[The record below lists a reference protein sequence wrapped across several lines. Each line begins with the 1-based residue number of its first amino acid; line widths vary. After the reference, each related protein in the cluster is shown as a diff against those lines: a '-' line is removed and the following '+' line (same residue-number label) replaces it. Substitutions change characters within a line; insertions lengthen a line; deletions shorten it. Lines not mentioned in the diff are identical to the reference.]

1 MKIGIVCYPTY
12 GGSGVLATELGKAL
26 AANGDEVHFITYDQ
40 PVRLEDFPSNIYY
53 HEVTVSKYPLFD
65 YTPYEL
71 VLTSKL
77 VDVVKYEKLDL
88 LHVHYAIPHASAAYM
103 AKKILEDQGIIIP
116 FVTTLHGTDITL
128 VGKDSSFV
136 PVVTFAINNSDAVTA
151 VSESLRSDTL
161 IHFEINREID
171 VVANFICSETYSD
184 VVDEKLRKDFAPNGE
199 KILVHVSNFRKV
211 KRVDDVIKVFKG
223 VREKM
228 PVKLIMIGDGPE
240 RHSAEEMCR
249 KEGVCGDIKFV
260 GKTKVVEK
268 LLSIS
273 DLFVLTST
281 TESFGLAALEAMA
294 CRVPVVSTNTGGIP
308 EVNKHGFSG
317 LLNDVGDI
325 GAMTKN
331 ALKIL
336 SDEAILKRYKNQA
349 KETALQFDITKILPQ
364 YQAIYSRVLNQSN

>member
-1 MKIGIVCYPTY
+1 M
-12 GGSGVLATELGKAL
+12 
-26 AANGDEVHFITYDQ
+26 
-40 PVRLEDFPSNIYY
+40 
-53 HEVTVSKYPLFD
+53 FD

-103 AKKILEDQGIIIP
+103 AKKILEDQGIMIP

-151 VSESLRSDTL
+151 VSESLRRDTL
-161 IHFEINREID
+161 EHFEINREID
-171 VVANFICSETYSD
+171 VVTNFICSETYSN

-199 KILVHVSNFRKV
+199 KILIHVSNFRKV
-211 KRVDDVIKVFKG
+211 KRVEDVIKVFKG

-240 RHSAEEMCR
+240 RHSLEEICR
-249 KEGVCGDIKFV
+249 EETVCNDVKFV
-260 GKTKVVEK
+260 GKTKAVEK

-273 DLFVLTST
+273 DLFVLTSE

-294 CRVPVVSTNTGGIP
+294 CGVPVVSTNTGGIP
-308 EVNKHGFSG
+308 EVNKDRFSG

-331 ALKIL
+331 ALEIL
-336 SDEAILKRYKNQA
+336 SDEAVLKRYKKQA
-349 KETALQFDITKILPQ
+349 KERSLQFDITKILPK
-364 YQAIYSRVLNQSN
+364 YQAIYNRVINETSCPS

>member
-1 MKIGIVCYPTY
+1 MKIGIVCYPTF

-40 PVRLEDFPSNIYY
+40 PVRLEDFPANVYY

-103 AKKILEDQGIIIP
+103 AKKILEDQGINIP

-136 PVVTFAINNSDAVTA
+136 PVVTFAINHSDAVTA
-151 VSESLRSDTL
+151 VSESLKNDTL
-161 IHFEINREID
+161 EHFEINREID
-171 VVANFICSETYSD
+171 VVPNFICSEMYAGL
-184 VVDEKLRKDFAPNGE
+184 VDEDFRKVFAPNGE

-211 KRVDDVIKVFKG
+211 KRVEDVISVFKG
-223 VREKM
+223 VRAEL

-240 RHSAEEMCR
+240 RHSAEDICR
-249 KEGVCGDIKFV
+249 KLDVCNDIKFV
-260 GKTKVVEK
+260 GKTKSVEK

-273 DLFVLTST
+273 DLFVLTSE

-294 CRVPVVSTNTGGIP
+294 CGVPVVSTNTGGIP
-308 EVNKHGFSG
+308 EVNQQGISG
-317 LLNDVGDI
+317 LLNDVGDVDTMI
-325 GAMTKN
+325 KN
-331 ALKIL
+331 AISII
-336 SDEAILKRYKNQA
+336 SDDVVLRRYKKQA
-349 KETALQFDITKILPQ
+349 KEASFLFDIEKILPQ
-364 YQAIYSRVLNQSN
+364 YQAIYKRVLK